1 MFFEVLIHIITVIVL
16 MLRMK
21 LSIQPAESPSV
32 LLLCLN
38 VVSSDDSSDTCGGSS
53 ASCEFS
59 LDKSPTYNFF
69 KIYLSINSS
78 TNSRIVFGELLT

>member
-1 MFFEVLIHIITVIVL
+1 
-16 MLRMK
+16 MLRMITK
-21 LSIQPAESPSV
+21 IFIQPAESPSV

-69 KIYLSINSS
+69 LNIPFNK
-78 TNSRIVFGELLT
+78 